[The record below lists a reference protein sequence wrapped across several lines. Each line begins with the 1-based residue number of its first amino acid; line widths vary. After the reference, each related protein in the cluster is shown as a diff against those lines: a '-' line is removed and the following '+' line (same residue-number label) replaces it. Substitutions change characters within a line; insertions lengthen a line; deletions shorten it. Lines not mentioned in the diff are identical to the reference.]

1 MKSRHHTRLAPLIW
15 ADVPDPSVIRVDGAD
30 GRPVY
35 YMSSTTMHLSPGVPI
50 MRSHDLLHWEI
61 VNYV

>member
-35 YMSSTTMHLSPGVPI
+35 YMSSTTMHLSPVC
-50 MRSHDLLHWEI
+50 RS
-61 VNYV
+61 